1 MQQVKSYLE
10 ASQERIKV
18 HKALIDEAGRR
29 QISNILTNSQD
40 PYQSIA
46 EIQSSRSLNF
56 PRASP
61 ALSFLDVLQCSRST
75 VYQNL
80 LENLKR
86 KLDSQLDTITDESKL
101 KIMLKET
108 IGFMPVRDLKQV
120 PISIIK
126 RLTNVPVRV
135 LNLLAEY
142 GFLMVRYEAI
152 RILFVVLAFTTFSLS
167 IVSVSCHILYVHTEN
182 DSLNYFNR
190 MSR

>member
-142 GFLMVRYEAI
+142 GFLMVRCEAI
-152 RILFVVLAFTTFSLS
+152 WILFVVLAFTTFSLS

>member
-142 GFLMVRYEAI
+142 GFLMVRYEAVWI
-152 RILFVVLAFTTFSLS
+152 IFVVLAFTTFSLS

>member
-152 RILFVVLAFTTFSLS
+152 WILFVVLAFTTFSLS

>member
-10 ASQERIKV
+10 ASRERIKV

-29 QISNILTNSQD
+29 QISKILTNSQD

-61 ALSFLDVLQCSRST
+61 ALSFLDVLQCPRST

-101 KIMLKET
+101 TIMLKET
-108 IGFMPVRDLKQV
+108 ISFMPVRDLKQV

-126 RLTNVPVRV
+126 RLTNVPEIV
-135 LNLLAEY
+135 LNLLAKN
-142 GFLMVRYEAI
+142 GFLLVRCIAVKD
-152 RILFVVLAFTTFSLS
+152 ILLSYWRPWHSLYRSYQSLVIFFALIPIS
-167 IVSVSCHILYVHTEN
+167 I
-182 DSLNYFNR
+182 F
-190 MSR
+190 

>member
-152 RILFVVLAFTTFSLS
+152 WILFVVFAFTTFSLS
-167 IVSVSCHILYVHTEN
+167 IVSVSCHVLYVHTEN

>member
-142 GFLMVRYEAI
+142 GFLMVRYEAVWI
-152 RILFVVLAFTTFSLS
+152 IFVVLAFTTFSLS
-167 IVSVSCHILYVHTEN
+167 IVSVSCHVLYVHTEN
-182 DSLNYFNR
+182 GSLNYFNR

>member
-10 ASQERIKV
+10 ASRERIKV
-18 HKALIDEAGRR
+18 HKGLIDEAGRR
-29 QISNILTNSQD
+29 QISKILTNSHD

-61 ALSFLDVLQCSRST
+61 ALSFLDVLQCTRST

-86 KLDSQLDTITDESKL
+86 KLDSQLDTITDESQL
-101 KIMLKET
+101 TIMLKET
-108 IGFMPVRDLKQV
+108 ISFMPVRDLKQV

-126 RLTNVPVRV
+126 RLTNVPEIV
-135 LNLLAEY
+135 LNLLAKN
-142 GFLMVRYEAI
+142 GFLLVRFSAI
-152 RILFVVLAFTTFSLS
+152 TKLSWESSVYDLPSIDHSSLLSYS
-167 IVSVSCHILYVHTEN
+167 I
-182 DSLNYFNR
+182 F
-190 MSR
+190 

>member
-29 QISNILTNSQD
+29 QISSILTNSQD

-152 RILFVVLAFTTFSLS
+152 WILFVVLAFTTFSLS
-167 IVSVSCHILYVHTEN
+167 IVSVSCHILYVHAEN